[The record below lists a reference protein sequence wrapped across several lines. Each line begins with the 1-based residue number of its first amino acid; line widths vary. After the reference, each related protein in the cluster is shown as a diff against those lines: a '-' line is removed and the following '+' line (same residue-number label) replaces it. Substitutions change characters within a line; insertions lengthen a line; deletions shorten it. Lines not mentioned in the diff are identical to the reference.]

1 MLVLFY
7 RPVNECKKVFTAS
20 FYDKFFFLF
29 RKTYSMLDL
38 SSFRSLMVLHN
49 LT

>member
-20 FYDKFFFLF
+20 FYDNFFFF